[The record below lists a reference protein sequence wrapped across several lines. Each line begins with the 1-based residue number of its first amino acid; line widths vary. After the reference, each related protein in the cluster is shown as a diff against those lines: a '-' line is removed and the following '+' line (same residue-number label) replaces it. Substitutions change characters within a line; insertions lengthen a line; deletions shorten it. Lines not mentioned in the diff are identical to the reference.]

1 MTSEKNQ
8 TASTGKE
15 EIKGYFEKLKE
26 SPVVSSE
33 HYYVHLSN
41 LCETIKSLSSSAG
54 WTIEQLNDAIKK
66 NELHLR
72 LHYIEDIQKK
82 FWLIMTVAD
91 VINEK
96 IMSDDYSDLEDLFY
110 HYGKMKE

>member
-1 MTSEKNQ
+1 MDNTNHN
-8 TASTGKE
+8 KE
-15 EIKGYFEKLKE
+15 LLDCLEKLKG
-26 SPVVSSE
+26 SPIVSSE
-33 HYYVHLSN
+33 HYHVHLSN

-72 LHYIEDIQKK
+72 LHYIEEIQKR
-82 FWLIMTVAD
+82 FWLISTMAD

-96 IMSDDYSDLEDLFY
+96 VMSNDYIDLESLFF
-110 HYGKMKE
+110 HYKEMKEAEG

>member
-1 MTSEKNQ
+1 MDHN
-8 TASTGKE
+8 KE
-15 EIKGYFEKLKE
+15 LLDRLEKLKD
-26 SPVVSSE
+26 SPITSIE
-33 HYYVHLSN
+33 HYHVHLSN

-54 WTIEQLNDAIKK
+54 WTIGQINDAIKK

-96 IMSDDYSDLEDLFY
+96 IMSDDYVDLENLFY
-110 HYGKMKE
+110 HYKEMKEAEG